1 MDMANDFIA
10 LDLETATYDRA
21 SICQIGMVKVMDGAI
36 VDEFVS
42 LVHTPEVDPFFT
54 DIHGI
59 DEKALANAPPLEQV
73 LRKAVRFIGSV
84 DTLATH
90 TVFDQGCLKAAR
102 VHFPGVTW
110 LDTAKVSRR
119 CWLGEKG
126 HGLQAVCQRLG
137 FYDEDGHHNAL
148 ADARMA
154 AKVLLAAFEHS
165 GQGLNYWLKR
175 STLPIT
181 KRINTKAGA
190 FSEIAQEP
198 DAEGE
203 HFGATVCFTGT
214 LGLKRKEAV
223 AVAAQAGFLATASV
237 TEKTDYLVVGVQNS
251 SLVRGEK
258 SSKQRKAEDLC
269 RRGKQVRILDEGEF
283 LALCKMDAEAV

>member
-1 MDMANDFIA
+1 MADDFIA

-21 SICQIGMVKVMDGAI
+21 SICQLGMVKVMDGAI
-36 VDEFVS
+36 VDEFSS
-42 LVHTPEVDPFFT
+42 LVHAPEVDPFFT

-73 LRKAVRFIGSV
+73 LRKAVRFIGNV
-84 DTLATH
+84 DTLVTH
-90 TVFDQGCLKAAR
+90 TVFDLGCLQAAGVR
-102 VHFPGVTW
+102 LPGVKW

-119 CWLGEKG
+119 CWLGEKR

-154 AKVLLAAFEHS
+154 ARVLLAAFEHS
-165 GQGLNYWLKR
+165 GQGLDYWMTR
-175 STLPIT
+175 TNLPIT
-181 KRINTKAGA
+181 KRINTKGGS

-198 DAEGE
+198 NADGE
-203 HFGATVCFTGT
+203 HFGATVCFTGA

-223 AVAAQAGFLATASV
+223 AVAARAGFLATATV

-251 SLVRGEK
+251 SLVRGGK
-258 SSKQRKAEDLC
+258 SSKQHKAEDLC
-269 RRGKQVRILDEGEF
+269 RRGTPVTILAEDEF
-283 LALCKMDAEAV
+283 LALCKMDAAEV